1 VAGGC
6 PSPAT
11 PIALARRLIP
21 VPAFVQGIV
30 QVLFDGLAF
39 GMLLFVMS
47 VGLSVTLG
55 MMRFVNL
62 AHGSFAMLGG
72 YVTTTLM
79 KDAGWPFL
87 ETLPAAFVLTA
98 IVSVFFERFV
108 FRRMYTAKELD
119 QVLFT
124 VGVVFMSI
132 AAAAYVW
139 GPELQNFSLPDN
151 LTRYRQVGPFSFG
164 TYGAILLAIGAAI
177 TVAIFFGLERT
188 RFGAMI
194 RASVDDRRVA
204 LGMGI
209 DVNRVFAITFAIG
222 SGLAGLGGA
231 LGINSLGLD
240 PSFPIEYLVYFLI
253 VVSIG
258 GGGSVKGALAASLLL
273 GLSDSAGKFYVPYTG
288 AFMIYVVMLL
298 VMLWRPDGLF
308 GRAT

>member
-1 VAGGC
+1 MSV
-6 PSPAT
+6 
-11 PIALARRLIP
+11 I
-21 VPAFVQGIV
+21 QGIV
-30 QVLFDGLAF
+30 QVLFDGISF

-47 VGLSVTLG
+47 VGLAITLG

-79 KDAGWPFL
+79 HQAGWPFFA
-87 ETLPAAFVLTA
+87 TLPMAFIIVA
-98 IVSVFFERFV
+98 IVSVFFERFI

-119 QVLFT
+119 QVLLT
-124 VGVVFMSI
+124 VGIIFMSI

-139 GPELQNFSLPDN
+139 GPELQNFTLPDY

-164 TYGAILLAIGAAI
+164 TYGALLLAIGTVI
-177 TVAIFFGLERT
+177 TLLIFFGLERT

-194 RASVDDRRVA
+194 RAAVDDRRVA
-204 LGMGI
+204 LGIGI
-209 DVNRVFAITFAIG
+209 NVNRVFTITFAIG

-231 LGINSLGLD
+231 LGINELGLD
-240 PSFPIEYLVYFLI
+240 PSFPIEYLVFFLI

-273 GLSDSAGKFYVPYTG
+273 GLSDAAGKFYIPETG
-288 AFMIYVVMLL
+288 AFVIYVVMLV
-298 VMLWRPDGLF
+298 VMLWRPNGLF
-308 GRAT
+308 GRTT